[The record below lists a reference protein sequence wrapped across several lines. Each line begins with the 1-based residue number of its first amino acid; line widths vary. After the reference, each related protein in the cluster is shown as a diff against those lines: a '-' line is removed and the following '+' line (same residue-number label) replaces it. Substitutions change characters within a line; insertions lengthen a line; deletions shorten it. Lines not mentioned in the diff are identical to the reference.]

1 MVLKD
6 YRKAN
11 LIKKSSNRQVGNVFG
26 QPFIIMLLQIK
37 LQQIPPKAIKSQP
50 NMMHVHQNHFTTSVY
65 GYGYG
70 EWSAVND
77 TIDQ

>member
-1 MVLKD
+1 
-6 YRKAN
+6 
-11 LIKKSSNRQVGNVFG
+11 
-26 QPFIIMLLQIK
+26 
-37 LQQIPPKAIKSQP
+37 
-50 NMMHVHQNHFTTSVY
+50 MMHVHQNHFTTSVY